1 MFTTGLVTFARK
13 AGGRAQRWVR
23 IARRASCLTL
33 RRSGLLRGF
42 FEASFVESRMH
53 GARCRKD
60 RAKAH
65 FFSSRGDRGRTVAGV
80 GTSTP
85 AQAVEPSRQMHRFR
99 SPSYASNRGTS
110 GGGVPT
116 PATILAWH
124 GHRAASHSK
133 MEMMSRTEQPS
144 DEQQVG
150 ITNAQEINPDTVIA
164 DLTKQMNAHF
174 AAGQYSEAA
183 ILALQITAPAR
194 TSSGTRSSG
203 MG

>member
-1 MFTTGLVTFARK
+1 
-13 AGGRAQRWVR
+13 
-23 IARRASCLTL
+23 
-33 RRSGLLRGF
+33 
-42 FEASFVESRMH
+42 
-53 GARCRKD
+53 
-60 RAKAH
+60 
-65 FFSSRGDRGRTVAGV
+65 
-80 GTSTP
+80 
-85 AQAVEPSRQMHRFR
+85 
-99 SPSYASNRGTS
+99 
-110 GGGVPT
+110 
-116 PATILAWH
+116 
-124 GHRAASHSK
+124 